1 MHAGKERKVPKQTSG
16 YVFLSGRK
24 GKLRERL
31 PSIIKFWWPG
41 KYSTTS
47 QLKAGHA
54 SRAHKYTARFYLPI
68 S

>member
-31 PSIIKFWWPG
+31 PSIIKF
-41 KYSTTS
+41 
-47 QLKAGHA
+47 
-54 SRAHKYTARFYLPI
+54 
-68 S
+68 